1 MTLPAVAAAMADA
14 TPGADPVAIVLAAL
28 DRTTLPDELLKRKL
42 DGFGRELAAGAEQL
56 SKERVDR
63 FEENYLELKTT
74 FSPALGREAR
84 QRLLKDIT
92 AARRALARAV
102 EQSR

>member
-1 MTLPAVAAAMADA
+1 MALAVSW
-14 TPGADPVAIVLAAL
+14 
-28 DRTTLPDELLKRKL
+28 
-42 DGFGRELAAGAEQL
+42 QL